1 MAPRFRRRDP
11 QPPAPS
17 GPPRPPGAGS
27 MSPLPTGPGP
37 VEPEEPPP
45 APPPAPAPP
54 PPREPEV
61 VDVLARF
68 GTAARALGFAEQVM
82 QSAQLNGVQC
92 YRNDADQSWWIQVRR
107 TLGSA
112 REMAGLG
119 DAELYVRSGN
129 EHVRDRGW
137 GEAAGGGAPAEIPE
151 LAGASLLD
159 LVRVAGLHPASP
171 RPLRDAYVLLPGYL
185 VPGLLERAL
194 DLRLQVTYQQVGL
207 APLFDPDAAPRFC
220 YAVRISAAARATLPE
235 TLLAALRDDPFALVC
250 RGPDQALLIGYG
262 TASPLSD
269 RALARLVALA
279 GDETWL
285 LAGPPDGCARVTW
298 IDQPLDAANFVQRAA
313 AHELLDLDGSQPY
326 SQSLAPRRPAE
337 PRALTLVPVTTRHSV
352 SVDAVLLDDADLDC
366 LPLLLAGD
374 PLADIA
380 FLVRGAGRHLLSAP
394 GGLLTELGV
403 GRPLTCIGPGSLYLP
418 IGYRLDPPVGPS
430 ARAALFEPE
439 PSIAQVVLPD
449 SRLGYRLA
457 AAVPVWSLWAGP
469 MPALDLQLPRSA
481 RADLE
486 QVAEDVG
493 EPPRPRA
500 ADWPSIRSALRRPV
514 TPPPQ
519 DPSEWRRQA
528 QQAELDQD
536 YVAAAQLYARHNEP
550 LRAARM
556 WERDAEERP

>member
-11 QPPAPS
+11 RPPTPS
-17 GPPRPPGAGS
+17 GPPRPPGPGS
-27 MSPLPTGPGP
+27 VSPLPPGP
-37 VEPEEPPP
+37 APVDPEELQA
-45 APPPAPAPP
+45 APPPDSAPP
-54 PPREPEV
+54 APREPEV
-61 VDVLARF
+61 ADVLARF
-68 GTAARALGFAEQVM
+68 GTAARALSFAEQVM
-82 QSAQLNGVQC
+82 QSVQLDGVRC
-92 YRNDADQSWWIQVRR
+92 YRGDAGRSWWIQARL

-119 DAELYVRSGN
+119 AAELYVGSGN
-129 EHVRDRGW
+129 DYVRDRGW
-137 GEAAGGGAPAEIPE
+137 GESAGGEPAEIPE
-151 LAGASLLD
+151 LADASLLD

-171 RPLRDAYVLLPGYL
+171 RPLPDAYVLLPGYL

-194 DLRLQVTYQQVGL
+194 DLRLQVTYQQVRL
-207 APLFDPDAAPRFC
+207 EPLFDPDAAARFC
-220 YAVRISAAARATLPE
+220 YAVRVSAAARATLPE

-250 RGPDQALLIGYG
+250 RSLEQALLIGYG

-269 RALARLVALA
+269 RALAQLVAVA

-298 IDQPLDAANFVQRAA
+298 IDQPLDAANFVQLAA
-313 AHELLDLDGSQPY
+313 AHELADLDGSQPY
-326 SQSLAPRRPAE
+326 AQSLAQRTSAQ

-352 SVDAVLLDDADLDC
+352 SVDAVLLDDADLEC

-380 FLVRGAGRHLLSAP
+380 FLVRGARQHLLSAP

-403 GRPLTCIGPGSLYLP
+403 GRPLTCVGPGSLYLP

-430 ARAALFEPE
+430 ARAALFAPE
-439 PSIAQVVLPD
+439 SSNAQVLLPD
-449 SRLGYRLA
+449 SRLGYRLDT
-457 AAVPVWSLWAGP
+457 AVPVWSLWAGP
-469 MPALDLQLPRSA
+469 VPALDLQLPRSA
-481 RADLE
+481 AADLE

-500 ADWPSIRSALRRPV
+500 ADWPSIRSALRRPA
-514 TPPPQ
+514 TPPPA

-528 QQAELDQD
+528 QRAELDQD